1 MSIKIAGRAMQIVE
15 LKSGALLSEQ
25 NEAVIERS
33 PAPVGT
39 RHRKDAALRDLER
52 MIVNGEL
59 EPGRWVSET
68 DLIEISGHTRAPVRH
83 AIQRLADIGLLRIAP
98 QRGSQVCPI
107 DHTEQFRALELRR
120 VVEILVAQSAAK
132 RASSAQRKQFADIA
146 ERFQAMANNDE
157 QVEMTEMDSECFALL
172 IEAADNR
179 FAARALT
186 SVKSLS
192 RRFWVLNQE
201 RYGSIQRMAGAHAAV
216 ALAVSGGDED
226 GAALA
231 VSALIDY
238 VEEFTLEVVGFS
250 GGRRTD

>member
-1 MSIKIAGRAMQIVE
+1 MPLPDQNDVALDISSAAG
-15 LKSGALLSEQ
+15 
-25 NEAVIERS
+25 
-33 PAPVGT
+33 GT
-39 RHRKDAALRDLER
+39 RHRKDEAFRDLER

-59 EPGRWVSET
+59 APGRWVSET
-68 DLIEISGHTRAPVRH
+68 DLIELSGHTRSPVRY
-83 AIQRLADIGLLRIAP
+83 AVQRLADIGLLRVAP

-120 VVEILVAQSAAK
+120 VVEILVARSAAK
-132 RASSAQRKQFADIA
+132 RANGSQRKRFAEIA
-146 ERFQAMANNDE
+146 EKFQKIAESDD
-157 QVEMTEMDSECFALL
+157 QVAMTEMDSECFALL
-172 IEAADNR
+172 VETADNR

-201 RYGSIQRMAGAHAAV
+201 RYGNMKRMAAAHAAV
-216 ALAVSGGDED
+216 ALAVSDGDEE

-250 GGRRTD
+250 GGR